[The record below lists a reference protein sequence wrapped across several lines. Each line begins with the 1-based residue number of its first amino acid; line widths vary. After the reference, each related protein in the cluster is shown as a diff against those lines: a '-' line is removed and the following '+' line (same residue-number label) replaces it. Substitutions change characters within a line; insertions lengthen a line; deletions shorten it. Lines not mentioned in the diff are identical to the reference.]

1 MAVVDTLEIQ
11 IVDNAKEAAS
21 NMDRLAQ
28 SMSRVG
34 KAKSAP
40 QALKDVAD
48 ETVHVSEGTRQS
60 SERLGTL
67 TDRLKAFGARAK
79 ASFGSLGD
87 SSEKAEKH
95 TSGLASSLG
104 RFIKYRLFFMAFSQL
119 SSALSE
125 GTSNLYQWSK
135 AMGGSFAKA
144 MDAGAASSATLK
156 NGLAAALS
164 PVIISVISLFNTLA
178 GAINS
183 ALSAL
188 SALLSLFGGFG
199 TFTTATDAA
208 NDYSKA
214 AGGAAKANKNLLAS
228 FDELNVLQ
236 QPSGGGGGGGGALG
250 QFDFNE
256 SVITDKMKRIG
267 AAALVLGAALS
278 AMFPNS
284 KALKYVGIL
293 LTIYG
298 AINNIKAIADQWKN
312 GITDKNSYKWLW
324 SLATAAMGA
333 YMAFGKLGGAAVLLI
348 GGLGGLVTAIK
359 DIIDKGEATSESL
372 KQIAMGVAAVSG
384 AIAILTGSKIALLI
398 TAVATAAALI
408 IEYWEPIKK
417 FFTDMW
423 DGIKK
428 AALTVWNWIAERA
441 QAVATAVQTAWNAVK
456 TFFAGLWK
464 AVKTAATTAWTTIS
478 GAFMSAKKKVVDA
491 WEAVKKFFSDLWNNV
506 QTAAENTWSAI
517 ETAISAVIAPVE
529 EAWNA
534 AVEFF
539 AGVWEGIK
547 KAASDAWAAIQT
559 AINDVIAPVEEAWE
573 AAKKFFSDTWSAI
586 QVAATNAW
594 RIILTAI
601 KAVIEPVETAWEA
614 VKTFFSGIWEGIK
627 TAATDA
633 WTAIQSAI
641 DAVVEPVE
649 TAWNAVKTTFDTIW
663 SGIQTAAET
672 AWNAIKDAINAV
684 LTPIQNAIDK
694 LKEFFGLPSSKT
706 VDVQINHH
714 TTYTYTRQDGTS
726 FEYGTTP
733 SGPRGFASGGIVP
746 SGQMFIAREAGPE
759 LVGTLGGHTAV
770 ANNQQIVTGIY
781 EGVKAAMQ
789 DAGSSNGGGTM
800 NVNVYLDGKQI
811 TAAVE
816 KRQRE
821 RGATIYPGGVLSG
834 V

>member
-21 NMDRLAQ
+21 HMDRLAQ
-28 SMSRVG
+28 SMNRVG

-40 QALKDVAD
+40 QALREVAD
-48 ETVHVSEGTRQS
+48 ETVHVAEGTRQS

-67 TDRLKAFGARAK
+67 TARLKEFGARAK
-79 ASFGSLGD
+79 ASFGGLGD

-104 RFIKYRLFFMAFSQL
+104 RFVKYRLFFIAFSQL

-144 MDAGAASSATLK
+144 MDAGAASSATLE

-278 AMFPNS
+278 TMFPNS

-298 AINNIKAIADQWKN
+298 TINNIKAIADQWKN

-324 SLATAAMGA
+324 SLATAATGA
-333 YMAFGKLGGAAVLLI
+333 YMAFGKLGAGFTLLI
-348 GGLGGLVTAIK
+348 GGIAGVVTAIK
-359 DIIDKGEATSESL
+359 DIIDKGKATQESL
-372 KQIAMGVAAVSG
+372 VQISLGIAAISG
-384 AIAILTGSKIALLI
+384 AIAILTGNPISLII
-398 TAVATAAALI
+398 TAVATVAALI
-408 IEYWEPIKK
+408 IKYWEPIKT
-417 FFTDMW
+417 FFAKLW
-423 DGIKK
+423 EGISK
-428 AALTVWNWIAERA
+428 AATNVWNWISERA
-441 QAVATAVQTAWNAVK
+441 QSVADFVQKIWA
-456 TFFAGLWK
+456 
-464 AVKTAATTAWTTIS
+464 
-478 GAFMSAKKKVVDA
+478 
-491 WEAVKKFFSDLWNNV
+491 AVKKFFSDLWSGIQV
-506 QTAAENTWSAI
+506 AATNAWRIILIAI
-517 ETAISAVIAPVE
+517 NAVVEPVE
-529 EAWNA
+529 KAWNA

-547 KAASDAWAAIQT
+547 KAASDAWSAIQT
-559 AINDVIAPVEEAWE
+559 AINDVIEPVQTAWEEAKKVFTDIWTSIQT
-573 AAKKFFSDTWSAI
+573 AASDAWSAI
-586 QVAATNAW
+586 Q
-594 RIILTAI
+594 TAI
-601 KAVIEPVETAWEA
+601 NDVIEPV
-614 VKTFFSGIWEGIK
+614 
-627 TAATDA
+627 
-633 WTAIQSAI
+633 Q
-641 DAVVEPVE
+641 
-649 TAWNAVKTTFDTIW
+649 TAWNDAKTTIEGIW
-663 SGIQTAAET
+663 TDIQTAAET
-672 AWNAIKDAINAV
+672 AWNAIKSAINAV
-684 LTPIQNAIDK
+684 LTPIQNVIDK
-694 LKEFFGLPSSKT
+694 LREFFGLPSDKT
-706 VDVQINHH
+706 VTLTENVVR
-714 TTYTYTRQDGTS
+714 TYTYKELRES
-726 FEYGTTP
+726 P
-733 SGPRGFASGGIVP
+733 SAQMEVLSGEAGVSKRASGGIIP

-759 LVGTLGGHTAV
+759 LVGTMGGHTAV

-789 DAGSSNGGGTM
+789 DAGSSNSGGTM
-800 NVNVYLDGKQI
+800 SVNVYLDGKQI

>member
-21 NMDRLAQ
+21 HMDRLAQ
-28 SMSRVG
+28 SMNRVG

-40 QALKDVAD
+40 QALREVAD
-48 ETVHVSEGTRQS
+48 ETVHVAEGTRQS

-67 TDRLKAFGARAK
+67 TARLKEFGARAK
-79 ASFGSLGD
+79 ASFGGLGD

-104 RFIKYRLFFMAFSQL
+104 RFIKYRLFFIAFSQL

-135 AMGGSFAKA
+135 AMDGSFAKA

-199 TFTTATDAA
+199 TFTSATDAA

-278 AMFPNS
+278 AVFPNS

-298 AINNIKAIADQWKN
+298 TINNIKAIADQWKN

-324 SLATAAMGA
+324 SLATAATGA
-333 YMAFGKLGGAAVLLI
+333 YMAFGKLGAGFTLLI
-348 GGLGGLVTAIK
+348 GGIAGVVTAIK
-359 DIIDKGEATSESL
+359 DIIDKGKATQESL
-372 KQIAMGVAAVSG
+372 VQISLGIAAISG
-384 AIAILTGSKIALLI
+384 AIAILTGNPISLII
-398 TAVATAAALI
+398 TAVATVAALI
-408 IEYWEPIKK
+408 IKYWEPIKT
-417 FFTDMW
+417 FFANLW
-423 DGIKK
+423 EGISK
-428 AALTVWNWIAERA
+428 AATNVWNWISERA
-441 QAVATAVQTAWNAVK
+441 QSVADFVQKIWA
-456 TFFAGLWK
+456 
-464 AVKTAATTAWTTIS
+464 
-478 GAFMSAKKKVVDA
+478 
-491 WEAVKKFFSDLWNNV
+491 AVKKFFSDLWSGIQV
-506 QTAAENTWSAI
+506 AATNAWRIILIAI
-517 ETAISAVIAPVE
+517 NAVVEPVE
-529 EAWNA
+529 KAWNA

-559 AINDVIAPVEEAWE
+559 AINNVIAPVEEAWE
-573 AAKKFFSDTWSAI
+573 AAKKFFSDAWSAI

-594 RIILTAI
+594 FVILTAI
-601 KAVIEPVETAWEA
+601 KAVIEPVETAWNA
-614 VKTFFSGIWEGIK
+614 AKT
-627 TAATDA
+627 
-633 WTAIQSAI
+633 
-641 DAVVEPVE
+641 V
-649 TAWNAVKTTFDTIW
+649 FDTVW

-684 LTPIQNAIDK
+684 LAPIQNVIDK

-706 VDVQINHH
+706 VDVNINQH

-726 FEYGTTP
+726 FEYGTSS

-759 LVGTLGGHTAV
+759 LVGTMGGHTAV
-770 ANNQQIVTGIY
+770 ANNQQIITGIY

-789 DAGSSNGGGTM
+789 DAGSSNSGGTM
-800 NVNVYLDGKQI
+800 SVNVYLDGKQI

>member
-28 SMSRVG
+28 SMNRVG

-40 QALKDVAD
+40 QALRDVAG
-48 ETVHVSEGTRQS
+48 ETARVSDGTQQTTS
-60 SERLGTL
+60 RLGAL
-67 TDRLKAFGARAK
+67 TERLKAFGARIK
-79 ASFGSLGD
+79 QSFGNLGQSEEDAQRQTVALSASLG
-87 SSEKAEKH
+87 
-95 TSGLASSLG
+95 
-104 RFIKYRLFFMAFSQL
+104 FFMKHSLFLAFFRQL
-119 SSALSE
+119 AGSLSE

-135 AMGGSFAKA
+135 AMNGNFAKA
-144 MDAGAASSATLK
+144 MDSGAASSMTLK
-156 NGLAAALS
+156 NSLAAALS
-164 PVIISVISLFNTLA
+164 PVLITLISLFNTLA
-178 GAINS
+178 SAIS
-183 ALSAL
+183 AVLSFL
-188 SALLSLFGGFG
+188 GSLLAVLGGFG
-199 TFTTATDAA
+199 TFTKATDAT
-208 NDYSKA
+208 NNYSKA

-236 QPSGGGGGGGGALG
+236 QPSGGGGGGGAIGK
-250 QFDFNE
+250 FDFNE

-324 SLATAAMGA
+324 SLATAATGA
-333 YMAFGKLGGAAVLLI
+333 YMAFGKLGGGFTLLI
-348 GGLGGLVTAIK
+348 GGIAGVVTAIK
-359 DIIDKGEATSESL
+359 DIIDKGEATTESL

-417 FFTDMW
+417 FFTDLW

-441 QAVATAVQTAWNAVK
+441 QAVATAVQTAWNTVK

-464 AVKTAATTAWTTIS
+464 AVETAATTAWTTIS

-491 WEAVKKFFSDLWNNV
+491 WEAVKKFFSDLWSNV

-517 ETAISAVIAPVE
+517 ETAISEVIAPVE

-539 AGVWEGIK
+539 VGVWEGIK

>member
-21 NMDRLAQ
+21 HMDRLAQ
-28 SMSRVG
+28 SMNRVG

-40 QALKDVAD
+40 QALREVAD
-48 ETVHVSEGTRQS
+48 ETVHVAEGTRQS

-67 TDRLKAFGARAK
+67 TERLKEFGARAK
-79 ASFGSLGD
+79 ASFGGLGD

-104 RFIKYRLFFMAFSQL
+104 RFIKYRLFFIAFSQL

-178 GAINS
+178 GAINF

-236 QPSGGGGGGGGALG
+236 QPSGGGGGGGAVGK
-250 QFDFNE
+250 FDFDD
-256 SVITDKMKRIG
+256 SLITDKMKRIG

-298 AINNIKAIADQWKN
+298 TINNIKAIADQWKN

-324 SLATAAMGA
+324 SLASAATGA
-333 YMAFGKLGGAAVLLI
+333 YMAFGKLGAGFTLLI
-348 GGLGGLVTAIK
+348 GGIAGVVTAIK
-359 DIIDKGEATSESL
+359 DIIDKGKATQESL
-372 KQIAMGVAAVSG
+372 VQISLGIAAISG
-384 AIAILTGSKIALLI
+384 AIAILTGNPISLII
-398 TAVATAAALI
+398 TAVATVAALI
-408 IEYWEPIKK
+408 IKYWEPIKT
-417 FFTDMW
+417 FFANLW
-423 DGIKK
+423 EGISK
-428 AALTVWNWIAERA
+428 AATNVWNWISERA
-441 QAVATAVQTAWNAVK
+441 QSVADFVQKIWA
-456 TFFAGLWK
+456 
-464 AVKTAATTAWTTIS
+464 
-478 GAFMSAKKKVVDA
+478 
-491 WEAVKKFFSDLWNNV
+491 AVKKFFSDLWSGIQV
-506 QTAAENTWSAI
+506 AATNAWRIILIAI
-517 ETAISAVIAPVE
+517 NAVVEPVE
-529 EAWNA
+529 KAWNA

-547 KAASDAWAAIQT
+547 KAASDAWAAIQS
-559 AINDVIAPVEEAWE
+559 AIDAVVEPVETAWNN
-573 AAKKFFSDTWSAI
+573 AKLSFDAIWSAI

-601 KAVIEPVETAWEA
+601 KAVIEPVETAWNA
-614 VKTFFSGIWEGIK
+614 AKT
-627 TAATDA
+627 
-633 WTAIQSAI
+633 
-641 DAVVEPVE
+641 V
-649 TAWNAVKTTFDTIW
+649 FDTVW

-672 AWNAIKDAINAV
+672 AWNAIKSAINAV
-684 LTPIQNAIDK
+684 LTPIQNVINK
-694 LKEFFGLPSSKT
+694 LKKFFGLPSNKT
-706 VDVQINHH
+706 VTLTENVVR
-714 TTYTYTRQDGTS
+714 TYTYKELRES
-726 FEYGTTP
+726 P
-733 SGPRGFASGGIVP
+733 SAQMEVLSGEAGVSKRASGGIVP

-759 LVGTLGGHTAV
+759 LVGTMGGHTAV
-770 ANNQQIVTGIY
+770 ANNQQIITGIY

-789 DAGSSNGGGTM
+789 DAGSSNSGGTM
-800 NVNVYLDGKQI
+800 SVNVYLDGKQI

>member
-21 NMDRLAQ
+21 HMDRLAQ
-28 SMSRVG
+28 SMNRVG

-40 QALKDVAD
+40 QALREVAD
-48 ETVHVSEGTRQS
+48 ETVHVAEGTRQS

-67 TDRLKAFGARAK
+67 TERLKEFGARAK
-79 ASFGSLGD
+79 ASFGGLGD

-104 RFIKYRLFFMAFSQL
+104 RFIKYRLFFIAFSQL

-178 GAINS
+178 GAINF

-236 QPSGGGGGGGGALG
+236 QPSGGGGGGGAVGK
-250 QFDFNE
+250 FDFDD
-256 SVITDKMKRIG
+256 SLITDKMKRIG

-298 AINNIKAIADQWKN
+298 TINNIKAIADQWKN

-324 SLATAAMGA
+324 SLASAATGA
-333 YMAFGKLGGAAVLLI
+333 YMAFGKLGAGFTLLI
-348 GGLGGLVTAIK
+348 GGIAGVVTAIK
-359 DIIDKGEATSESL
+359 DIIDKGKATQESL
-372 KQIAMGVAAVSG
+372 VQISLGIAAISG
-384 AIAILTGSKIALLI
+384 AIAILTGNPISLII
-398 TAVATAAALI
+398 TAVATVAALI
-408 IEYWEPIKK
+408 IKYWEPIKT
-417 FFTDMW
+417 FFANLW
-423 DGIKK
+423 EGISK
-428 AALTVWNWIAERA
+428 AATNVWNWISERA
-441 QAVATAVQTAWNAVK
+441 QSVADFVQKIWA
-456 TFFAGLWK
+456 
-464 AVKTAATTAWTTIS
+464 
-478 GAFMSAKKKVVDA
+478 
-491 WEAVKKFFSDLWNNV
+491 AVKKFFSDLWSGIQV
-506 QTAAENTWSAI
+506 AATNAWRIILIAI
-517 ETAISAVIAPVE
+517 NAVVEPVE
-529 EAWNA
+529 KAWNA

-559 AINDVIAPVEEAWE
+559 AINNVIAPVEEAWE
-573 AAKKFFSDTWSAI
+573 AAKKFFSDAWSAI

-601 KAVIEPVETAWEA
+601 KAVIEPVETAWNA
-614 VKTFFSGIWEGIK
+614 AKTFF
-627 TAATDA
+627 
-633 WTAIQSAI
+633 
-641 DAVVEPVE
+641 
-649 TAWNAVKTTFDTIW
+649 DTVW

-684 LTPIQNAIDK
+684 LAPIQNVIDK

-706 VDVQINHH
+706 VDVNINQH

-726 FEYGTTP
+726 FEYGTSS

-746 SGQMFIAREAGPE
+746 SGQMFIARESGPE
-759 LVGTLGGHTAV
+759 LVGTMGGHTAV

-789 DAGSSNGGGTM
+789 DAGSSNSGGTM
-800 NVNVYLDGKQI
+800 SVNVYLDGKQI

>member
-21 NMDRLAQ
+21 HMDQLAQ
-28 SMSRVG
+28 SMTRVG

-40 QALKDVAD
+40 QALREVAD
-48 ETVHVSEGTRQS
+48 ETVHVAEGTRQS

-67 TDRLKAFGARAK
+67 TERLKEFGARAK
-79 ASFGSLGD
+79 ASFGGLGD

-104 RFIKYRLFFMAFSQL
+104 RFIKYRLFFVAFSQL

-199 TFTTATDAA
+199 TFTSATDAA

-278 AMFPNS
+278 AVFPNS

-298 AINNIKAIADQWKN
+298 TINNIKAIADQWKN
-312 GITDKNSYKWLW
+312 GITDKSSYKWLW
-324 SLATAAMGA
+324 SLATAATGA
-333 YMAFGKLGGAAVLLI
+333 YMAFGKLGAGFTLLI
-348 GGLGGLVTAIK
+348 GGIAGVVTAIK
-359 DIIDKGEATSESL
+359 DIIDKGKATQESL
-372 KQIAMGVAAVSG
+372 VQISLGIAAISG
-384 AIAILTGSKIALLI
+384 AIAILTGNPISLII
-398 TAVATAAALI
+398 TAVATVAALI
-408 IEYWEPIKK
+408 IKYWEPIKT
-417 FFTDMW
+417 FFANLW
-423 DGIKK
+423 EGISK
-428 AALTVWNWIAERA
+428 AATNVWNWISERA
-441 QAVATAVQTAWNAVK
+441 QSVADFVQKIWA
-456 TFFAGLWK
+456 
-464 AVKTAATTAWTTIS
+464 
-478 GAFMSAKKKVVDA
+478 
-491 WEAVKKFFSDLWNNV
+491 AVKKFFSDLWSGIQV
-506 QTAAENTWSAI
+506 AATNAWRIILIAI
-517 ETAISAVIAPVE
+517 NAVVEPVE
-529 EAWNA
+529 KAWNA

-559 AINDVIAPVEEAWE
+559 AINNVIAPVEEAWE
-573 AAKKFFSDTWSAI
+573 AAKKFFSDAWSAI

-594 RIILTAI
+594 FVILTAI
-601 KAVIEPVETAWEA
+601 NAVIDPVE
-614 VKTFFSGIWEGIK
+614 K
-627 TAATDA
+627 A
-633 WTAIQSAI
+633 WTAA
-641 DAVVEPVE
+641 
-649 TAWNAVKTTFDTIW
+649 KTVFDTVW

-672 AWNAIKDAINAV
+672 AWNAIKSVINAV
-684 LTPIQNAIDK
+684 LTPIQNVIDK
-694 LKEFFGLPSSKT
+694 LKEFFGLPSNKT
-706 VDVQINHH
+706 VTLTQNVVR
-714 TTYTYTRQDGTS
+714 TYSYKELKENPRAQME
-726 FEYGTTP
+726 FL
-733 SGPRGFASGGIVP
+733 SGEAGVSKRASGGIVP

-759 LVGTLGGHTAV
+759 LVGTMGGHTAV

-781 EGVKAAMQ
+781 EGVKAAIQ
-789 DAGSSNGGGTM
+789 DAGSSNSGGTM
-800 NVNVYLDGKQI
+800 SVNVYLDGKQI

>member
-40 QALKDVAD
+40 QALRNVAG
-48 ETVHVSEGTRQS
+48 ETARVSEGTQQTTSRI
-60 SERLGTL
+60 GAL
-67 TDRLKAFGARAK
+67 TERLKAFGARIK
-79 ASFGSLGD
+79 QSFGSLGQTEED
-87 SSEKAEKH
+87 AEKQ
-95 TSGLASSLG
+95 TVALSASLG
-104 RFIKYRLFFMAFSQL
+104 FFMKHSLFLAFFRQL
-119 SSALSE
+119 AGSLSE

-135 AMGGSFAKA
+135 AMNGSFAKA
-144 MDAGAASSATLK
+144 MDSGAASSMTLK
-156 NGLAAALS
+156 NSLAAALS
-164 PVIISVISLFNTLA
+164 PVLISVISLFNALA
-178 GAINS
+178 SAIS
-183 ALSAL
+183 AALSAL
-188 SALLSLFGGFG
+188 SQLLSIFGGFG
-199 TFTTATDAA
+199 TFTSATDAA

-312 GITDKNSYKWLW
+312 GITDENSYKWLW
-324 SLATAAMGA
+324 SLATAATGA
-333 YMAFGKLGGAAVLLI
+333 YMAFGKLGGGFTLLI
-348 GGLGGLVTAIK
+348 GGIAGVVTAIK
-359 DIIDKGEATSESL
+359 DIIDKGKATQESL
-372 KQIAMGVAAVSG
+372 VQISLGIAAISG
-384 AIAILTGSKIALLI
+384 AITILTGNPISLII
-398 TAVATAAALI
+398 TAVATVAALI
-408 IEYWEPIKK
+408 IKYWEPIKT
-417 FFTDMW
+417 FFANLW
-423 DGIKK
+423 EGISK
-428 AALTVWNWIAERA
+428 AATNVWNWISERA
-441 QAVATAVQTAWNAVK
+441 QSVADFVQKIWA
-456 TFFAGLWK
+456 
-464 AVKTAATTAWTTIS
+464 
-478 GAFMSAKKKVVDA
+478 
-491 WEAVKKFFSDLWNNV
+491 AVKKFFSDLWSGIQV
-506 QTAAENTWSAI
+506 AATNAWRIILIAI
-517 ETAISAVIAPVE
+517 NAVVEPVE
-529 EAWNA
+529 KAWNA

-559 AINDVIAPVEEAWE
+559 AINDVI
-573 AAKKFFSDTWSAI
+573 
-586 QVAATNAW
+586 
-594 RIILTAI
+594 
-601 KAVIEPVETAWEA
+601 EPV
-614 VKTFFSGIWEGIK
+614 
-627 TAATDA
+627 
-633 WTAIQSAI
+633 Q
-641 DAVVEPVE
+641 
-649 TAWNAVKTTFDTIW
+649 TAWNDAKTTIEGIW
-663 SGIQTAAET
+663 TDIQTAAET

-694 LKEFFGLPSSKT
+694 LNEFFGLPSSKT
-706 VDVQINHH
+706 VDVQINQH

-726 FEYGTTP
+726 FEYGTGS

-759 LVGTLGGHTAV
+759 LVGTMGGHTVV

>member
-21 NMDRLAQ
+21 HMDQLAQ
-28 SMSRVG
+28 SMNRVG

-40 QALKDVAD
+40 QALREVAD
-48 ETVHVSEGTRQS
+48 ETVHVAEGTRQS

-67 TDRLKAFGARAK
+67 TARLKEFGARAK
-79 ASFGSLGD
+79 ASFGGLGD

-104 RFIKYRLFFMAFSQL
+104 RFVKYRLFFIAFSQL

-199 TFTTATDAA
+199 TFTSATDSA
-208 NDYSKA
+208 NNYSKA

-236 QPSGGGGGGGGALG
+236 QPSGGGGGGGGAIG

-278 AMFPNS
+278 AVFPNS

-298 AINNIKAIADQWKN
+298 TINNIKAIADQWKD

-324 SLATAAMGA
+324 SLATAATGA
-333 YMAFGKLGGAAVLLI
+333 YMAFGKLGAGFTLLI
-348 GGLGGLVTAIK
+348 GGIAGVVTAIK
-359 DIIDKGEATSESL
+359 DIIDKGKATQESL
-372 KQIAMGVAAVSG
+372 VQISLGIAAISG
-384 AIAILTGSKIALLI
+384 AIAILTGNPISLII
-398 TAVATAAALI
+398 TAVATVAALI
-408 IEYWEPIKK
+408 IKYWEPIKT
-417 FFTDMW
+417 FFANLW
-423 DGIKK
+423 EGISK
-428 AALTVWNWIAERA
+428 AATNVWNWISERA
-441 QAVATAVQTAWNAVK
+441 QSVADFVQKIWA
-456 TFFAGLWK
+456 
-464 AVKTAATTAWTTIS
+464 
-478 GAFMSAKKKVVDA
+478 
-491 WEAVKKFFSDLWNNV
+491 AVKKFFSDIWSGIQV
-506 QTAAENTWSAI
+506 AATNAWRIILIAI
-517 ETAISAVIAPVE
+517 NAVVEPVE
-529 EAWNA
+529 KAWNA

-547 KAASDAWAAIQT
+547 KAASDAWAAIQ
-559 AINDVIAPVEEAWE
+559 
-573 AAKKFFSDTWSAI
+573 
-586 QVAATNAW
+586 
-594 RIILTAI
+594 
-601 KAVIEPVETAWEA
+601 
-614 VKTFFSGIWEGIK
+614 
-627 TAATDA
+627 
-633 WTAIQSAI
+633 SAI

-649 TAWNAVKTTFDTIW
+649 TAWNNAKLSFDAIWSGIQVAATNAWFVILTAIKAVIDPVEKAWTAAKTVFDTVW

-684 LTPIQNAIDK
+684 LTPIQNVIDK

-706 VDVQINHH
+706 VDVNINQH

-726 FEYGTTP
+726 FEYGTSS

-746 SGQMFIAREAGPE
+746 SGQMFVARESGPE
-759 LVGTLGGHTAV
+759 LVGTIGGHTAV

-789 DAGSSNGGGTM
+789 DAGSSNSGGTM
-800 NVNVYLDGKQI
+800 SVNVYLDGKQI

>member
-21 NMDRLAQ
+21 HMDQLAQ
-28 SMSRVG
+28 SMNRVG

-40 QALKDVAD
+40 QALREVAD
-48 ETVHVSEGTRQS
+48 ETVHVAEGTRQS

-67 TDRLKAFGARAK
+67 TERLKEFGARAK
-79 ASFGSLGD
+79 ASFGGLGD

-104 RFIKYRLFFMAFSQL
+104 RFIKYRLFFIAFSQL

-178 GAINS
+178 GAINF

-236 QPSGGGGGGGGALG
+236 QSSGGGGGGGGALG

-278 AMFPNS
+278 TMFPNS

-298 AINNIKAIADQWKN
+298 TINNIKAIADQWKN

-324 SLATAAMGA
+324 SLATAATGA
-333 YMAFGKLGGAAVLLI
+333 YMAFGKLGAGFTLLI
-348 GGLGGLVTAIK
+348 GGIAGVVTAIK
-359 DIIDKGEATSESL
+359 DIIDKGKATQESL
-372 KQIAMGVAAVSG
+372 VQISLGIAAISG
-384 AIAILTGSKIALLI
+384 AIAILTGNPISLII
-398 TAVATAAALI
+398 TAVATVAALI
-408 IEYWEPIKK
+408 IKYWEPIKT
-417 FFTDMW
+417 FFANLW
-423 DGIKK
+423 EGISK
-428 AALTVWNWIAERA
+428 AATNVWNWISERA
-441 QAVATAVQTAWNAVK
+441 QSVADFVQKIWA
-456 TFFAGLWK
+456 
-464 AVKTAATTAWTTIS
+464 
-478 GAFMSAKKKVVDA
+478 
-491 WEAVKKFFSDLWNNV
+491 AVKKFFSDLWSGIQV
-506 QTAAENTWSAI
+506 AATNAWRIILIAI
-517 ETAISAVIAPVE
+517 NAVVEPVE
-529 EAWNA
+529 KAWNA

-559 AINDVIAPVEEAWE
+559 AINNVIAPVEEAWE
-573 AAKKFFSDTWSAI
+573 AAKKFFSDAWSAI

-594 RIILTAI
+594 FVILTAI
-601 KAVIEPVETAWEA
+601 NAVIDPVE
-614 VKTFFSGIWEGIK
+614 K
-627 TAATDA
+627 A
-633 WTAIQSAI
+633 WTAA
-641 DAVVEPVE
+641 
-649 TAWNAVKTTFDTIW
+649 KTVFDTVW

-672 AWNAIKDAINAV
+672 AWNAIKSAINAV
-684 LTPIQNAIDK
+684 LTPIQNVIDK
-694 LKEFFGLPSSKT
+694 LKEFFGLPSNKT
-706 VDVQINHH
+706 VTLTQNVVR
-714 TTYTYTRQDGTS
+714 TYSY
-726 FEYGTTP
+726 EELKKNP
-733 SGPRGFASGGIVP
+733 SAQMEVLSGEAGVSKRASGGIVP

-759 LVGTLGGHTAV
+759 LVGTMGGHTAV

-789 DAGSSNGGGTM
+789 DAGSSNSSGTM
-800 NVNVYLDGKQI
+800 SVNVYLDGKQI

>member
-21 NMDRLAQ
+21 HMDRLAQ
-28 SMSRVG
+28 SMNRVG

-40 QALKDVAD
+40 QALREVAD
-48 ETVHVSEGTRQS
+48 ETVHVAEGTRQS

-67 TDRLKAFGARAK
+67 TERLKEFGARAK
-79 ASFGSLGD
+79 ASFGGLGD

-104 RFIKYRLFFMAFSQL
+104 RFIKYRLFFIAFSQL

-178 GAINS
+178 GAINF

-236 QPSGGGGGGGGALG
+236 QPSGGGGGGGAVGK
-250 QFDFNE
+250 FDFDD
-256 SVITDKMKRIG
+256 SLITDKMKRIG

-298 AINNIKAIADQWKN
+298 TINNIKAIADQWKN

-324 SLATAAMGA
+324 SLASAATGA
-333 YMAFGKLGGAAVLLI
+333 YMAFGKLGAGFTLLI
-348 GGLGGLVTAIK
+348 GGIAGVVTAIK
-359 DIIDKGEATSESL
+359 DIIDKGKATQESL
-372 KQIAMGVAAVSG
+372 VQISLGIAAISG
-384 AIAILTGSKIALLI
+384 AIAILTGNPISLII
-398 TAVATAAALI
+398 TAVATVAALI
-408 IEYWEPIKK
+408 IKYWEPIKT
-417 FFTDMW
+417 FFANLW
-423 DGIKK
+423 EGISK
-428 AALTVWNWIAERA
+428 AATNVWNWISERA
-441 QAVATAVQTAWNAVK
+441 QSVADFVQKIWA
-456 TFFAGLWK
+456 
-464 AVKTAATTAWTTIS
+464 
-478 GAFMSAKKKVVDA
+478 
-491 WEAVKKFFSDLWNNV
+491 AVKKFFSDLWSGIQV
-506 QTAAENTWSAI
+506 AATNAWRIILIAI
-517 ETAISAVIAPVE
+517 NAVVEPVE
-529 EAWNA
+529 KAWNA

-547 KAASDAWAAIQT
+547 KAASDAWAAIQS
-559 AINDVIAPVEEAWE
+559 AIDAVVEPVETAWNN
-573 AAKKFFSDTWSAI
+573 AKLSFDAIWSAI

-601 KAVIEPVETAWEA
+601 KAVIEPVETAWNA
-614 VKTFFSGIWEGIK
+614 AKT
-627 TAATDA
+627 
-633 WTAIQSAI
+633 
-641 DAVVEPVE
+641 V
-649 TAWNAVKTTFDTIW
+649 FDTVW

-672 AWNAIKDAINAV
+672 AWNAIKSAINAV
-684 LTPIQNAIDK
+684 LTPIQNVINK
-694 LKEFFGLPSSKT
+694 LKKFFGLPSNKT
-706 VDVQINHH
+706 VTLTENVVR
-714 TTYTYTRQDGTS
+714 TYTYKELRES
-726 FEYGTTP
+726 P
-733 SGPRGFASGGIVP
+733 SAQMEVLSGEAGVSKRASGGIVP

-759 LVGTLGGHTAV
+759 LVGTMGGHTAV

-789 DAGSSNGGGTM
+789 DAGNSNGGGTM
-800 NVNVYLDGKQI
+800 SVNVYLDGKQI

>member
-21 NMDRLAQ
+21 HMDRLAQ
-28 SMSRVG
+28 SMNRVG

-40 QALKDVAD
+40 QALREVAD
-48 ETVHVSEGTRQS
+48 ETVHVAEGTRQS

-67 TDRLKAFGARAK
+67 TERLKEFGARAK
-79 ASFGSLGD
+79 ASFGGLGD

-104 RFIKYRLFFMAFSQL
+104 RFIKYRLFFIAFSQL

-178 GAINS
+178 GAINF

-236 QPSGGGGGGGGALG
+236 QPSGGGGGGGAVGK
-250 QFDFNE
+250 FDFDD
-256 SVITDKMKRIG
+256 SLITDKMKRIG

-298 AINNIKAIADQWKN
+298 TINNIKAIADQWKN

-324 SLATAAMGA
+324 SLASAATGA
-333 YMAFGKLGGAAVLLI
+333 YMAFGKLGAGFTLLI
-348 GGLGGLVTAIK
+348 GGIAGVVTAIK
-359 DIIDKGEATSESL
+359 DIIDKGKATQESL
-372 KQIAMGVAAVSG
+372 VQISLGIAAISG
-384 AIAILTGSKIALLI
+384 AIAILTGNPISLII
-398 TAVATAAALI
+398 TAVATVAALI
-408 IEYWEPIKK
+408 IKYWEPIKT
-417 FFTDMW
+417 FFANLW
-423 DGIKK
+423 EGISK
-428 AALTVWNWIAERA
+428 AATNVWNWISERA
-441 QAVATAVQTAWNAVK
+441 QSVADFVQKIWA
-456 TFFAGLWK
+456 
-464 AVKTAATTAWTTIS
+464 
-478 GAFMSAKKKVVDA
+478 
-491 WEAVKKFFSDLWNNV
+491 AVKKFFSDLWSGIQV
-506 QTAAENTWSAI
+506 AATNAWRIILIAI
-517 ETAISAVIAPVE
+517 NAVVEPVE
-529 EAWNA
+529 KAWNA

-547 KAASDAWAAIQT
+547 KAASDAWAAIQS
-559 AINDVIAPVEEAWE
+559 AIDAVVEPVETAWNN
-573 AAKKFFSDTWSAI
+573 AKLSFDAIWSAI

-601 KAVIEPVETAWEA
+601 KAVIEPVETAWNA
-614 VKTFFSGIWEGIK
+614 AKT
-627 TAATDA
+627 
-633 WTAIQSAI
+633 
-641 DAVVEPVE
+641 V
-649 TAWNAVKTTFDTIW
+649 FDTVW

-672 AWNAIKDAINAV
+672 AWNAIKSAINAV
-684 LTPIQNAIDK
+684 LTPIQNVIDK
-694 LKEFFGLPSSKT
+694 LNEFFGLPSSKT
-706 VDVQINHH
+706 VDVQINQH

-726 FEYGTTP
+726 FEYGTGS

-746 SGQMFIAREAGPE
+746 SGQMFIARESGPE
-759 LVGTLGGHTAV
+759 LVGTMGGHTAV

-789 DAGSSNGGGTM
+789 DAGSSNSGGTM
-800 NVNVYLDGKQI
+800 SVNVYLDGKQI

>member
-21 NMDRLAQ
+21 HMDRLAQ
-28 SMSRVG
+28 SMNRVG

-40 QALKDVAD
+40 QALREVAD
-48 ETVHVSEGTRQS
+48 ETVHVAEGTRQS

-67 TDRLKAFGARAK
+67 TERLKEFGARAK
-79 ASFGSLGD
+79 ASFGGLGD

-104 RFIKYRLFFMAFSQL
+104 RFIKYRLFFIAFSQL

-178 GAINS
+178 GAINF

-236 QPSGGGGGGGGALG
+236 QPSGGGGGGGAVGK
-250 QFDFNE
+250 FDFDD
-256 SVITDKMKRIG
+256 SLITDKMKRIG

-298 AINNIKAIADQWKN
+298 TINNIKAIADQWKN

-324 SLATAAMGA
+324 SLASAATGA
-333 YMAFGKLGGAAVLLI
+333 YMAFGKLGAGFTLLI
-348 GGLGGLVTAIK
+348 GGIAGVVTAIK
-359 DIIDKGEATSESL
+359 DIIDKGKATQESL
-372 KQIAMGVAAVSG
+372 VQISLGIAAISG
-384 AIAILTGSKIALLI
+384 AIAILTGNPISLII
-398 TAVATAAALI
+398 TAVATVAALI
-408 IEYWEPIKK
+408 IKYWEPIKT
-417 FFTDMW
+417 FFANLW
-423 DGIKK
+423 EGISK
-428 AALTVWNWIAERA
+428 AATNVWNWISERA
-441 QAVATAVQTAWNAVK
+441 QSVADFVQKIWA
-456 TFFAGLWK
+456 
-464 AVKTAATTAWTTIS
+464 
-478 GAFMSAKKKVVDA
+478 
-491 WEAVKKFFSDLWNNV
+491 AVKKFFSDLWSGIQV
-506 QTAAENTWSAI
+506 AATNAWRIILIAI
-517 ETAISAVIAPVE
+517 NAVVEPVE
-529 EAWNA
+529 KAWNA

-547 KAASDAWAAIQT
+547 KAASDAWAAIQS
-559 AINDVIAPVEEAWE
+559 AIDAVVEPVETAWNN
-573 AAKKFFSDTWSAI
+573 AKLSFDAIWSAI

-601 KAVIEPVETAWEA
+601 KAVIEPVETAWNA
-614 VKTFFSGIWEGIK
+614 AKT
-627 TAATDA
+627 
-633 WTAIQSAI
+633 
-641 DAVVEPVE
+641 V
-649 TAWNAVKTTFDTIW
+649 FDTVW

-672 AWNAIKDAINAV
+672 AWNAIKSAINAV
-684 LTPIQNAIDK
+684 LTPIQNVIDK
-694 LKEFFGLPSSKT
+694 LNEFFGLPSSKT
-706 VDVQINHH
+706 VDVQINQH

-726 FEYGTTP
+726 FEYGTGS

-759 LVGTLGGHTAV
+759 LVGTMGGHTAV

-789 DAGSSNGGGTM
+789 DAGSSNSGGTM
-800 NVNVYLDGKQI
+800 SVNVYLDGKQI

>member
-28 SMSRVG
+28 SMNRVG

-40 QALKDVAD
+40 QALRDVAD
-48 ETVHVSEGTRQS
+48 ETVHVAEGTRQS

-67 TDRLKAFGARAK
+67 TERLKELGAKAK
-79 ASFGSLGD
+79 ASLGGLGD

-199 TFTTATDAA
+199 TFTSATDAA

-312 GITDKNSYKWLW
+312 GITDENSYKWLW
-324 SLATAAMGA
+324 SLATAATGA

-417 FFTDMW
+417 FFTDLW

-456 TFFAGLWK
+456 TFFADLWK
-464 AVKTAATTAWTTIS
+464 AVETAATTAWTTIS

-539 AGVWEGIK
+539 VGVWEGIK

-601 KAVIEPVETAWEA
+601 KAVIDPVE
-614 VKTFFSGIWEGIK
+614 K
-627 TAATDA
+627 A
-633 WTAIQSAI
+633 WTAA
-641 DAVVEPVE
+641 
-649 TAWNAVKTTFDTIW
+649 KTVFDTIW

-789 DAGSSNGGGTM
+789 DAGSSNSGGTM

>member
-40 QALKDVAD
+40 QALRNVAG
-48 ETVHVSEGTRQS
+48 ETARVSEGTQQTTSRI
-60 SERLGTL
+60 GAL
-67 TDRLKAFGARAK
+67 TERLKAFGARIK
-79 ASFGSLGD
+79 QSFGSLGQTEED
-87 SSEKAEKH
+87 AEKQ
-95 TSGLASSLG
+95 TVALSASLG
-104 RFIKYRLFFMAFSQL
+104 FFMKHSLFLAFFRQL
-119 SSALSE
+119 AGSLSE

-135 AMGGSFAKA
+135 AMNGSFAKA
-144 MDAGAASSATLK
+144 MDSGAASSMTLK
-156 NGLAAALS
+156 NSLAAALS
-164 PVIISVISLFNTLA
+164 PVLISVISLFNALA
-178 GAINS
+178 SAIS
-183 ALSAL
+183 AALSAL
-188 SALLSLFGGFG
+188 SQLLSIFGGFG
-199 TFTTATDAA
+199 TFTSATDAA

-312 GITDKNSYKWLW
+312 GITDENSYKWLW
-324 SLATAAMGA
+324 SLATAATGA
-333 YMAFGKLGGAAVLLI
+333 YMAFGKLGGGFTLLI
-348 GGLGGLVTAIK
+348 GGIAGVVTAIK
-359 DIIDKGEATSESL
+359 DIIDKGKATQESL
-372 KQIAMGVAAVSG
+372 VQISLGIAAISG
-384 AIAILTGSKIALLI
+384 AITILTGNPISLII
-398 TAVATAAALI
+398 TAVATVAALI
-408 IEYWEPIKK
+408 IKYWEPIKT
-417 FFTDMW
+417 FFANLW
-423 DGIKK
+423 EGISK
-428 AALTVWNWIAERA
+428 AATNVWNWISERA
-441 QAVATAVQTAWNAVK
+441 QSVADFVQKIWA
-456 TFFAGLWK
+456 
-464 AVKTAATTAWTTIS
+464 
-478 GAFMSAKKKVVDA
+478 
-491 WEAVKKFFSDLWNNV
+491 AVKKFFSDLWSGIQV
-506 QTAAENTWSAI
+506 TATNAWRIILIAI
-517 ETAISAVIAPVE
+517 NAVVEPVE
-529 EAWNA
+529 KAWNA

-559 AINDVIAPVEEAWE
+559 AINDVI
-573 AAKKFFSDTWSAI
+573 
-586 QVAATNAW
+586 
-594 RIILTAI
+594 
-601 KAVIEPVETAWEA
+601 EPV
-614 VKTFFSGIWEGIK
+614 
-627 TAATDA
+627 
-633 WTAIQSAI
+633 Q
-641 DAVVEPVE
+641 
-649 TAWNAVKTTFDTIW
+649 TAWNDAKTTIEGIW
-663 SGIQTAAET
+663 TDIQTAAET

-694 LKEFFGLPSSKT
+694 LNEFFGLPSSKT
-706 VDVQINHH
+706 VDVQINQH

-726 FEYGTTP
+726 FEYGTGS

-759 LVGTLGGHTAV
+759 LVGTMGGHTVV

-800 NVNVYLDGKQI
+800 SVNVYLDGKQI

>member
-28 SMSRVG
+28 SMNRVG

-40 QALKDVAD
+40 QALRDVAG
-48 ETVHVSEGTRQS
+48 ETARVSDGTQQTTS
-60 SERLGTL
+60 RLGAL
-67 TDRLKAFGARAK
+67 TERLKAFGARIK
-79 ASFGSLGD
+79 QSFGNLGQSEEDAQRQTVALSASLG
-87 SSEKAEKH
+87 
-95 TSGLASSLG
+95 
-104 RFIKYRLFFMAFSQL
+104 FFMKHSLFLAFFRQL
-119 SSALSE
+119 AGSLSE

-312 GITDKNSYKWLW
+312 GITDENSYKWLW
-324 SLATAAMGA
+324 SLATAATGA
-333 YMAFGKLGGAAVLLI
+333 YMAFGKLGAGFTLLI
-348 GGLGGLVTAIK
+348 GGIAGVVTAIK
-359 DIIDKGEATSESL
+359 DIIGKGKATQESL
-372 KQIAMGVAAVSG
+372 VQISLGIAAISG
-384 AIAILTGSKIALLI
+384 AITILTGNPISLII
-398 TAVATAAALI
+398 TAVATVAALI
-408 IEYWEPIKK
+408 IKYWEPIKT
-417 FFTDMW
+417 FFANLW
-423 DGIKK
+423 EGISK
-428 AALTVWNWIAERA
+428 AATNVWNWIAERA
-441 QAVATAVQTAWNAVK
+441 QSVSDFVQKIWA
-456 TFFAGLWK
+456 
-464 AVKTAATTAWTTIS
+464 
-478 GAFMSAKKKVVDA
+478 
-491 WEAVKKFFSDLWNNV
+491 AVKKFFSDLW
-506 QTAAENTWSAI
+506 S
-517 ETAISAVIAPVE
+517 
-529 EAWNA
+529 
-534 AVEFF
+534 
-539 AGVWEGIK
+539 G
-547 KAASDAWAAIQT
+547 
-559 AINDVIAPVEEAWE
+559 
-573 AAKKFFSDTWSAI
+573 I

-594 RIILTAI
+594 RIILIAI
-601 KAVIEPVETAWEA
+601 NAVVEPVETAWEA

-627 TAATDA
+627 TAAANA
-633 WTAIQSAI
+633 WSAIQSAI

-649 TAWNAVKTTFDTIW
+649 TAWNNAKLSFDVIWSGIQVAATNAWFVILTAINAVIDPVEKAWTAAKTVFDTVW

-684 LTPIQNAIDK
+684 LTPIQNVIDK

-706 VDVQINHH
+706 VDVNINQH

-726 FEYGTTP
+726 FEYGTSS

-759 LVGTLGGHTAV
+759 LVGTMGGHTAV
-770 ANNQQIVTGIY
+770 ANNQQIVAGIY

-789 DAGSSNGGGTM
+789 DAGSSNSGGTVS
-800 NVNVYLDGKQI
+800 VNVYLDGKQI

>member
-21 NMDRLAQ
+21 HMDRLAQ
-28 SMSRVG
+28 SMNRVG

-40 QALKDVAD
+40 QALREVAD
-48 ETVHVSEGTRQS
+48 ETVHVAEGTRQS

-67 TDRLKAFGARAK
+67 TERLKEFGARAK
-79 ASFGSLGD
+79 ASFGGLGD

-104 RFIKYRLFFMAFSQL
+104 RFIKYRLFFIAFSQL

-178 GAINS
+178 GAINF

-236 QPSGGGGGGGGALG
+236 QPSGGGGGGGAVGK
-250 QFDFNE
+250 FDFDD
-256 SVITDKMKRIG
+256 SLITDKMKRIG

-298 AINNIKAIADQWKN
+298 TINNIKAIADQWKN

-324 SLATAAMGA
+324 SLASAATGA
-333 YMAFGKLGGAAVLLI
+333 YMAFGKLGAGFTLLI
-348 GGLGGLVTAIK
+348 GGIAGVVTAIK
-359 DIIDKGEATSESL
+359 DIIDKGKATQESL
-372 KQIAMGVAAVSG
+372 VQISLGIAAISG
-384 AIAILTGSKIALLI
+384 AIAILTGNPISLII
-398 TAVATAAALI
+398 TAVATVAALI
-408 IEYWEPIKK
+408 IKYWEPIKT
-417 FFTDMW
+417 FFANLW
-423 DGIKK
+423 EGISK
-428 AALTVWNWIAERA
+428 AATNVWNWISERA
-441 QAVATAVQTAWNAVK
+441 QSVADFVQKIWA
-456 TFFAGLWK
+456 
-464 AVKTAATTAWTTIS
+464 
-478 GAFMSAKKKVVDA
+478 
-491 WEAVKKFFSDLWNNV
+491 AVKKFFSDLWSGIQV
-506 QTAAENTWSAI
+506 AATNAWRIILIAI
-517 ETAISAVIAPVE
+517 NAVVEPVE
-529 EAWNA
+529 KAWNA

-547 KAASDAWAAIQT
+547 KAASDAWAAIQS
-559 AINDVIAPVEEAWE
+559 AIDAVVEPVETAWNN
-573 AAKKFFSDTWSAI
+573 AKLSFDAIWSAI

-601 KAVIEPVETAWEA
+601 KAVIEPVETAWNA
-614 VKTFFSGIWEGIK
+614 AKT
-627 TAATDA
+627 
-633 WTAIQSAI
+633 
-641 DAVVEPVE
+641 V
-649 TAWNAVKTTFDTIW
+649 FDTVW

-672 AWNAIKDAINAV
+672 AWNAIKSAINAV
-684 LTPIQNAIDK
+684 LTPIQNVIDK
-694 LKEFFGLPSSKT
+694 LNEFFGLPSSKT
-706 VDVQINHH
+706 VDVQINQH

-726 FEYGTTP
+726 FEYGTGS

-746 SGQMFIAREAGPE
+746 SGQMFIARESGPE
-759 LVGTLGGHTAV
+759 LVGTMVGHTAV

-789 DAGSSNGGGTM
+789 DAGSSNSGGTM
-800 NVNVYLDGKQI
+800 SVNVYLDGKQI

>member
-28 SMSRVG
+28 SMNRVG

-40 QALKDVAD
+40 QALRDVVD
-48 ETVHVSEGTRQS
+48 ETVHVAEGTRKS
-60 SERLGTL
+60 SEQLGTL
-67 TDRLKAFGARAK
+67 TERLKEFGARAK
-79 ASFGSLGD
+79 ASFGGLGD

-104 RFIKYRLFFMAFSQL
+104 RFVKYRLFFIAFSQL

-144 MDAGAASSATLK
+144 MDSGAASSMTLK
-156 NGLAAALS
+156 NSLAAALS
-164 PVIISVISLFNTLA
+164 PVLITLISLFNTLA
-178 GAINS
+178 SAIS
-183 ALSAL
+183 AVLSFL
-188 SALLSLFGGFG
+188 GSLLAVLGGFG
-199 TFTTATDAA
+199 TFTKATDAT
-208 NDYSKA
+208 NNYSKA

-236 QPSGGGGGGGGALG
+236 QPSGGGGGGGAIGK
-250 QFDFNE
+250 FDFDD
-256 SVITDKMKRIG
+256 SLITDKMKRIG

-324 SLATAAMGA
+324 SLATAATGA
-333 YMAFGKLGGAAVLLI
+333 YMAFGKLGAGFALLI
-348 GGLGGLVTAIK
+348 GGIAGVVTAIK
-359 DIIDKGEATSESL
+359 DIIDKGKATQESL
-372 KQIAMGVAAVSG
+372 VQISLGIAAISG
-384 AIAILTGSKIALLI
+384 AIAILTGNPISLII
-398 TAVATAAALI
+398 TAVATVAALI
-408 IEYWEPIKK
+408 IKYWEPIKT
-417 FFTDMW
+417 FFANLW
-423 DGIKK
+423 EGISK
-428 AALTVWNWIAERA
+428 AATNVWNWIAERA
-441 QAVATAVQTAWNAVK
+441 QSVSDFVQKIWA
-456 TFFAGLWK
+456 
-464 AVKTAATTAWTTIS
+464 
-478 GAFMSAKKKVVDA
+478 
-491 WEAVKKFFSDLWNNV
+491 AVKKFFSDLWSGIQV
-506 QTAAENTWSAI
+506 AATNAWRIILIAI
-517 ETAISAVIAPVE
+517 NAVVEPVE
-529 EAWNA
+529 KAWNA

-694 LKEFFGLPSSKT
+694 LNEFFGLPSSKT
-706 VDVQINHH
+706 VDVQINQH

-726 FEYGTTP
+726 FEYGTGS

-789 DAGSSNGGGTM
+789 DAGSSNGGGAM